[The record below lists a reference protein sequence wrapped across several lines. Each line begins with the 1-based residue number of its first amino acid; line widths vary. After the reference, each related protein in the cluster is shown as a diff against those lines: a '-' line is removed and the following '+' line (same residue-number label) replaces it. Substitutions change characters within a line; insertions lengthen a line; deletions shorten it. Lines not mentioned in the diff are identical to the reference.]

1 MWQQLLDINFNPHSR
16 EGSDY
21 ESYETFLLYQI
32 SIHTPAKGV
41 TDARF
46 HQEVPIAISI
56 HTPAKGVTSGF
67 RIKAYKTL
75 ISIHTPAK
83 GVTML
88 IYLALMSLLNFNP
101 HSREGS
107 DPCLRCSDK
116 SSLRI
121 SIHTPAKGVTS
132 MPMLLL
138 SLPPFQS
145 TLPRRE

>member
-46 HQEVPIAISI
+46 HQEVPIA
-56 HTPAKGVTSGF
+56 
-67 RIKAYKTL
+67 